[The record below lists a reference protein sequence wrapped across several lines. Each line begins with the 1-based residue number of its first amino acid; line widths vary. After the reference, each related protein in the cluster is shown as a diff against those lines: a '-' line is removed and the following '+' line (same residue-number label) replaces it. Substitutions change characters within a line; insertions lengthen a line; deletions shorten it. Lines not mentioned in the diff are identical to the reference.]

1 MGGRPEDKLPTI
13 KLLEGN
19 RAENRKDPGYG
30 DIFLDTTQKAPCLK
44 ERTDRLGFTQIKS
57 VHSAKDS
64 VKAMKRDTGK
74 NICKRHLKRVIQNT
88 PTALNTQQQISNLT
102 E

>member
-1 MGGRPEDKLPTI
+1 MGDRPEYKLPTI

-44 ERTDRLGFTQIKS
+44 ERTDRLGFTQIKN

-74 NICKRHLKRVIQNT
+74 KYLQKT
-88 PTALNTQQQISNLT
+88 PKKELFRTRQQLLT
-102 E
+102 RNSKSTT